1 MKKILKYELK
11 QLLRDKKTLFFVFIL
26 PLVIFPVLNGLLSKA
41 ITSRVEDIS
50 EERSTMVSEKIPFL
64 QEIFE
69 NFKNDSVVSI
79 IYADNVENKD
89 SLLEKYAAV
98 ITVRYDDS
106 LKINTVILTYSANK
120 DKESIQTD
128 SFIDRLKKLRK
139 DISQDRFREIGIE
152 EYYKES
158 VPEIKSTASARDMAN
173 SANANLLP
181 ITIIIVLL
189 IGTFMIS
196 NYIIL
201 GEKDNNTLE
210 SLLSSGIKREQIIYG
225 KMGMVI
231 MAGII
236 MSVLE
241 LISFFLYGKFTGA
254 MNFNISLLPE
264 QACYFILLVISLS
277 VLISSV
283 SVFVSCKLRSS
294 TSGQIIFMPLMIS
307 YLVLTLFGTFE
318 GIEIKKGLLLI
329 PVINSAGMI
338 KAVIKDQ
345 FVFYEAI
352 IVIVS
357 NIVFS
362 ILVVKSSS
370 GYLNSEDIL
379 NKNSDIDFARSG
391 LSKGAVFTVYA
402 LLVVFYMVAGG
413 YMQSENIVSG
423 LILSQVLIIGGF
435 VLIVSKNSGIS
446 LPEMLKIKKFDIK
459 YLIPLIVLGLTA
471 RFPIALISEKLLYVF
486 PMPKIMN
493 ETDIL
498 STDLGSINFIYTFL
512 IIAVLPAIFEE
523 AAFRGVFVT
532 LLEKKYSFIGTAV
545 VTGLMFGGMHL
556 NVFTMFETGML
567 GILFGVITLSSGS
580 IFPAVIMHF
589 LNNAFS
595 VVMMKLISEGSLKED
610 HWLFTD
616 EYFIWSMSAAA
627 IISLVTVFYIKKKI
641 NAS

>member
-50 EERSTMVSEKIPFL
+50 EERSTMVSEKSPFL

-69 NFKNDSVVSI
+69 NFKNDSVISI
-79 IYADNVENKD
+79 VYADNVENKD

-128 SFIDRLKKLRK
+128 SFIGRLKKLRK
-139 DISQDRFREIGIE
+139 DISQERFKEIGIE
-152 EYYKES
+152 EYYNES
-158 VPEIKSTASARDMAN
+158 VPQIKSTASARDMAN
-173 SANANLLP
+173 SGNANLLP

-264 QACYFILLVISLS
+264 QASYFILLVISLS

-283 SVFVSCKLRSS
+283 SVFVSCKLKSS

-318 GIEIKKGLLLI
+318 GIEIKKGLLLM

-362 ILVVKSSS
+362 ILVVKNSS

-379 NKNSDIDFARSG
+379 NKNSDIDFAHSG

-435 VLIVSKNSGIS
+435 VLLISKNTGIS

-459 YLIPLIVLGLTA
+459 FLIPLIVLGLTA

-523 AAFRGVFVT
+523 AAFRGVFVS

-567 GILFGVITLSSGS
+567 GILFGIITLSSGS

-627 IISLVTVFYIKKKI
+627 LISLVMLFYIKKKI
-641 NAS
+641 NVS